1 MKNLTLKITA
11 LLILALSSPLVM
23 AKSPWADEE
32 PIAAEP
38 VSIDPFADSAP
49 AEPEAVQNKP
59 APVAV
64 QQETIAPV
72 AAPTESPTESVENF
86 DSQPQTETQQTYTQ
100 ETTHQETTQETRQG
114 DVLNVNDSGEIVA
127 VRILDFPRR
136 GMSTDKVKNELGQP
150 GEIISG
156 IGQPPISRW
165 IYDDRTVYFEYSTV
179 LHVVAK

>member
-1 MKNLTLKITA
+1 
-11 LLILALSSPLVM
+11 M

-32 PIAAEP
+32 PVVAEP
-38 VSIDPFADSAP
+38 VSVDPFADSAP
-49 AEPEAVQNKP
+49 AEPESVQNEPAP
-59 APVAV
+59 APVTT
-64 QQETIAPV
+64 QQDAIAPV
-72 AAPTESPTESVENF
+72 TAPTESPTESVENF
-86 DSQPQTETQQTYTQ
+86 DSQPQTETQQTYSQ
-100 ETTHQETTQETRQG
+100 ETMQG
-114 DVLNVNDSGEIVA
+114 DVLNVNDSGEMVA
-127 VRILDFPRR
+127 VRVLDFPRR

>member
-1 MKNLTLKITA
+1 MADTMKNLTLNITT
-11 LLILALSSPLVM
+11 LLILALSSSLVM

-32 PIAAEP
+32 PVAAEP
-38 VSIDPFADSAP
+38 VSVDPFADSAP
-49 AEPEAVQNKP
+49 AEPEPIQNEPAP

-64 QQETIAPV
+64 QEETIAPV
-72 AAPTESPTESVENF
+72 AAPTESVENF
-86 DSQPQTETQQTYTQ
+86 DSQPQPETQ
-100 ETTHQETTQETRQG
+100 ETYSQESRQG
-114 DVLNVNDSGEIVA
+114 DVLIVNDSTEMVA

>member
-1 MKNLTLKITA
+1 MAKTMTKLTLKFLT
-11 LLILALSSPLVM
+11 LIILVASNIQAM

-32 PIAAEP
+32 PVAAEP
-38 VSIDPFADSAP
+38 VSIDSPVESQTESSPVPAP
-49 AEPEAVQNKP
+49 QPVTAKEPT
-59 APVAV
+59 APVA
-64 QQETIAPV
+64 P
-72 AAPTESPTESVENF
+72 APTQNIETFIPEAYTRDN
-86 DSQPQTETQQTYTQ
+86 PQEGSYQKQT
-100 ETTHQETTQETRQG
+100 HQG
-114 DVLNVNDSGEIVA
+114 DVLNIDQSTDAIA

-179 LHVVAK
+179 LHVVAR